1 MSRLFVSLP
10 LAATVEH
17 GTFSFKMQ
25 MSERIA
31 VLQS

>member
-10 LAATVEH
+10 LAATV